1 MSALHMQVQKL
12 LQSLSERPAP
22 QPWEMPIAAYRT
34 AGENLIALAGYV
46 DNRCTV
52 NDFTVPLRA
61 GVMVPARCYR
71 PPVARPALPGV
82 VYLHGGAFVRGSLDT
97 HDRLCRKLCVRGELI
112 VISVAYRLAPENRF
126 PGAHHDAADAFAW
139 VSEHSDELGIN
150 VEALA
155 VAGDSSGGTLAASVA
170 LASREQGSPV
180 KAQGLLCPALDAT
193 MSSDSVERYKDGP
206 FLTRAALEWAYDMYV
221 PDSDDRRS
229 SLASPLLTRDLL
241 GAPPAVIVSAQID
254 PVADDAHRYG
264 DRLAAAGVKVQ
275 THEYEGM
282 PHSFPLLAGVL
293 DDGDHAITTFA
304 TELAALLG

>member
-1 MSALHMQVQKL
+1 MSVLHTQVQQL

-22 QPWEMPIAAYRT
+22 QPWEMPIAAYRD
-34 AGENLIALAGYV
+34 AGEKLIALAGDI

-52 NDFTVPLRA
+52 SDFTIPLREGA
-61 GVMVPARCYR
+61 VAARCYR
-71 PPVARPALPGV
+71 PPAAGPALPGV

-112 VISVAYRLAPENRF
+112 VISVAYRLAPEDRF
-126 PGAHHDAADAFAW
+126 PGAHHDAADAFVW
-139 VSEHSDELGIN
+139 VSDHADELGID
-150 VEALA
+150 VEAVA

-170 LASREQGSPV
+170 LASREQGPPV

-221 PDSDDRRS
+221 PERDDRRS
-229 SLASPLLTRDLL
+229 SLASPLLTRHLV

-275 THEYEGM
+275 FHEYEGM

-293 DDGDHAITTFA
+293 DDGDHAITVFA
-304 TELAALLG
+304 RELAALLS